1 MIIDM
6 AEIIPKEPNQL
17 SEIYAT
23 KNNLT
28 GNNTPVITENTI
40 KPSRKFF
47 FFKIYVLSQI
57 KMDLRDSFTETNS
70 IKRIFD
76 LY

>member
-1 MIIDM
+1 MVIDM
-6 AEIIPKEPNQL
+6 AETSPKDPNQL

-28 GNNTPVITENTI
+28 GNNIPVITENTI

-47 FFKIYVLSQI
+47 LFKILRSQSN
-57 KMDLRDSFTETNS
+57 KHGFER
-70 IKRIFD
+70 
-76 LY
+76 